1 MNACGAREGARG
13 QGDTWT
19 RGMRGLKGRPDDW
32 LGIFSLQKAG
42 PFPVFPSEGF
52 SLPLCSSDGLTDL
65 NVSAR
70 YRYVTHHSMV
80 SRGGLGPCR
89 HANERF
95 SDDGRDVS
103 RRGQGV
109 RGLHGQGR

>member
-1 MNACGAREGARG
+1 MRAEHARG
-13 QGDTWT
+13 HVGKVT
-19 RGMRGLKGRPDDW
+19 RGMRGLKGRPDDG
-32 LGIFSLQKAG
+32 LGLFSLQKAG
-42 PFPVFPSEGF
+42 RFPVFRSEGF

-70 YRYVTHHSMV
+70 YRYVTHYSMV
-80 SRGGLGPCR
+80 SRSGLCPCR

>member
-1 MNACGAREGARG
+1 
-13 QGDTWT
+13 
-19 RGMRGLKGRPDDW
+19 MRGLKGRPDDW